1 VRILFLSPRQCWPAR
16 SGAKLR
22 EYHFLRALALRG
34 ELTYLHFAE
43 PGAPPLTR
51 QDLPF
56 CRDVVS
62 IPKPRAYSAANLL
75 EGVVGRW
82 PLPVLNYTSA
92 EMTAAVQRLADSTRY
107 DLIHLDAIHM
117 VRYGEALRRQMP
129 VRTVYNWHNIESEA
143 MRRYSATVA
152 SPARR
157 WYASHTAAKWEQVER
172 EILRNGFGHVVC
184 SQRERDR
191 LQQIEPQARIAV
203 VGNGVD
209 VQYFADAGVGSA
221 AGRDVVFVGS
231 MDYYPTAEAAAS
243 FSRQVWPLV
252 RKRIPESRLLIVGA
266 NPGPAVLALAELPGV
281 HVTGTVPDVRPY
293 YREALAAIVP
303 LRTGGGTRLKI
314 LEAMAA
320 SVPVVSTP
328 LGAEGLDVTPGR
340 DILIAGLDD
349 AEAWASHLLALADA
363 SSGRR
368 QALVAAA
375 FRRAQTQ
382 YDWDA
387 LGQTLWAT
395 YQGWFGQGSFRQ
407 S

>member
-1 VRILFLSPRQCWPAR
+1 MKA
-16 SGAKLR
+16 
-22 EYHFLRALALRG
+22 
-34 ELTYLHFAE
+34 
-43 PGAPPLTR
+43 TR
-51 QDLPF
+51 
-56 CRDVVS
+56 
-62 IPKPRAYSAANLL
+62 
-75 EGVVGRW
+75 
-82 PLPVLNYTSA
+82 
-92 EMTAAVQRLADSTRY
+92 
-107 DLIHLDAIHM
+107 
-117 VRYGEALRRQMP
+117 
-129 VRTVYNWHNIESEA
+129 
-143 MRRYSATVA
+143 
-152 SPARR
+152 
-157 WYASHTAAKWEQVER
+157 
-172 EILRNGFGHVVC
+172 
-184 SQRERDR
+184 
-191 LQQIEPQARIAV
+191 
-203 VGNGVD
+203 
-209 VQYFADAGVGSA
+209 
-221 AGRDVVFVGS
+221 
-231 MDYYPTAEAAAS
+231 
-243 FSRQVWPLV
+243 
-252 RKRIPESRLLIVGA
+252 
-266 NPGPAVLALAELPGV
+266 PGPAVLALAELPGV